1 MARGCYSMVATV
13 LLLMNLERTRSVK
26 DSCDKCEA
34 GTFCEKSQGPSCTP
48 CPPESYSSTNGQRTC
63 DICKRC
69 EGIFQIK
76 KPCSSTSNAQCE
88 CISGY
93 HCLGSECSRCE
104 PDCRPGQGLTKD
116 GCKDCYV
123 GTFNDQKGG
132 ICQPWTNC
140 SLNGTTVHMN
150 GTKIKDVVCGSTT
163 KHVSPLALAEGHSLK
178 IVTFFLAL
186 TLATLLFLVL
196 FVILWLLITK
206 SMFSVIFLAFITPVQ
221 MAQQEDAC
229 SCRFPEEE
237 EGGCE
242 L

>member
-34 GTFCEKSQGPSCTP
+34 
-48 CPPESYSSTNGQRTC
+48 
-63 DICKRC
+63 
-69 EGIFQIK
+69 GIFQIK

-163 KHVSPLALAEGHSLK
+163 KVFLPGMSPATMPAPAPEGP
-178 IVTFFLAL
+178 
-186 TLATLLFLVL
+186 
-196 FVILWLLITK
+196 
-206 SMFSVIFLAFITPVQ
+206 AFITPVQ